1 MPRLLVCL
9 LLAVSMLA
17 QNTPPVP
24 TLPAPNP
31 LLENHKHWF
40 LPAEIW
46 DIQTDSRLAAHRPKG
61 LNYKA
66 YSAVGYNL
74 ANTVAIVGPTG
85 EITIIDTLG
94 DRKSVKTMLQAF
106 RDQKIFPAGKLPIRT
121 IIYTH
126 NHIDHIGG
134 VKEFL
139 AQASRPACGEEK
151 AAEAGSDKPLN
162 ADTLDC
168 VTIIGQEKIVDG
180 VNNTATVVGAAINPR
195 SAYMYGNLLPQDE
208 DDKDKNWF
216 VTNGIG
222 YKVEEGVSDFVMPSR
237 TFSDRMTL
245 VSGGVTMEVIYVPS
259 ETDDELAVFIPDRLN
274 GGSGTAG
281 MLQSAEVIQG
291 PSFPNLYSLRGTSFR
306 NPATWFRSVDVLRKY
321 DSWCMLP
328 SHGTPLCGNGNVQK
342 LLTNFRDAIQYTHDQ
357 SVRYMNK
364 GYSMEELP
372 LLIPMPQYLIDD
384 LSTVKTAK
392 GNDVTD
398 PKDYL
403 RFFYGSV
410 PQAVRELYF
419 GYLGW
424 FQADPVALAP
434 TPPQEYAS
442 KSVALMGGRD
452 KVLAEARNAYGRKE
466 YQWSA
471 ELATLLVTRD
481 PQDKLARAEK
491 ARAYVALAVPEQNP
505 NWRNFYL
512 TAAME
517 LDGALKDHRAIPGGL
532 VAPGIVE
539 ALPYG
544 NWVNQWTWRLKAE
557 ETMKSNVN
565 RSLGF
570 WFTPAEANQSGEGFV
585 LDVVRGVA
593 RYTATGSRRD
603 AVKTP
608 LVIEMNKKTQ
618 SALVYADIPGFDV
631 PYETVLGRLI
641 DRGDIKVHGGTKAD
655 VLSFFALFDHAPL
668 KLNDL
673 AVR

>member
-1 MPRLLVCL
+1 MSRLLICL
-9 LLAVSMLA
+9 LLAASAFA
-17 QNTPPVP
+17 QTPPP
-24 TLPAPNP
+24 PPPLPAPNP
-31 LLENHKHWF
+31 LLANHRNWF

-46 DIQTDSRLAAHRPKG
+46 DIQTDPRLTAHRPQG
-61 LNYKA
+61 LKYKA
-66 YSAVGYNL
+66 YSAVGFNL
-74 ANTVAIVGPTG
+74 ANTVAIIGPTG

-94 DRKSVKTMLQAF
+94 DRKSVKEMIQVF
-106 RDQKIFPAGKLPIRT
+106 RDKKIFPADKLPIRT

-139 AQASRPACGEEK
+139 AEATRPACREEK
-151 AAEAGSDKPLN
+151 SSDAGSDSPLN
-162 ADTLDC
+162 ADSLDC
-168 VTIIGQEKIVDG
+168 VSVIGQEKIVDG

-195 SAYMYGNLLPQDE
+195 SAYMYGNLLPTE
-208 DDKDKNWF
+208 EESANWF

-222 YKVEEGVSDFVMPSR
+222 YKVEEGASSFVMPSR
-237 TFSDRMTL
+237 TFSNQMTL
-245 VSGGVTMEVIYVPS
+245 VSGGVTMEIIYVPS
-259 ETDDELAVFIPDRLN
+259 ETDDELAVFIPDALN

-306 NPATWFRSVDVLRKY
+306 NPATWFRSVDKLRQFE
-321 DSWCMLP
+321 SWCMLP
-328 SHGTPLCGNGNVQK
+328 SHGTPLCGNDNVQK

-357 SVRYMNK
+357 SVRLMNK
-364 GYSMEELP
+364 GYSMEQLA
-372 LLIPMPQYLIDD
+372 LLIPMPEYLIDD
-384 LSTVKTAK
+384 LAAVKTAK

-424 FQADPVALAP
+424 YQADPVALAP

-442 KSVALMGGRD
+442 KTVALMGGRD
-452 KVLAEARNAYGRKE
+452 KVLAEARAAYGRKE

-481 PQDKLARAEK
+481 PADMAAREEK
-491 ARAYVALAVPEQNP
+491 AQAYVQLAIPQQNP
-505 NWRNFYL
+505 NWRSFYL
-512 TAAME
+512 TAALE
-517 LDGALKDHRAIPGGL
+517 LNGALKNQRAIPGGL

-539 ALPYG
+539 ALPYSM
-544 NWVNQWTWRLKAE
+544 WVNQWTWRLKAE
-557 ETMKSNVN
+557 ETIKGNVN

-570 WFTPAEANQSGEGFV
+570 YFAPAEANQPPEGFV

-593 RYTATGSRRD
+593 RFTSTGARRD
-603 AVKTP
+603 AVKAP
-608 LVIEMNKKTQ
+608 LVIEMGKKAQTT
-618 SALVYADIPGFDV
+618 LVRADIPGFDV
-631 PYETVLGRLI
+631 PYEKVLGKLI
-641 DRGDIKVHGGTKAD
+641 DDGEIKVTGGTKAD
-655 VLSFFALFDHAPL
+655 VLSFFALFDRAPQ

>member
-1 MPRLLVCL
+1 MSRLLICL
-9 LLAVSMLA
+9 LLALSALA
-17 QNTPPVP
+17 QSAPP
-24 TLPAPNP
+24 LPPPNP

-46 DIQTDSRLAAHRPKG
+46 DIQTDPRLSAHRPKG
-61 LNYKA
+61 LSYKA
-66 YSAVGYNL
+66 YSAVGFNL

-94 DRKSVKTMLQAF
+94 DRKSVKEMIQVF
-106 RDQKIFPAGKLPIRT
+106 RDKKIFPSGKLPIRT

-139 AQASRPACGEEK
+139 AEASRPACLEEK
-151 AAEAGSDKPLN
+151 TSEAGSDKPLN
-162 ADTLDC
+162 ADSLDC
-168 VTIIGQEKIVDG
+168 VSVIGQEKIVDG

-208 DDKDKNWF
+208 KKPADKNWF
-216 VTNGIG
+216 ITNGIG

-237 TFSDRMTL
+237 TFSNQMTL

-259 ETDDELAVFIPDRLN
+259 ETDDELAVFIPDMFN
-274 GGSGTAG
+274 GGTGTAG

-306 NPATWFRSVDVLRKY
+306 NPAQWFRSVDVLRKY

-328 SHGTPLCGNGNVQK
+328 SHGTPLCGNDNVQK

-357 SVRYMNK
+357 SVRHMNK
-364 GYSMEELP
+364 GYSMEQLP
-372 LLIPMPQYLIDD
+372 LLIPMPEYLIDD
-384 LSTVKTAK
+384 LATVKTAK
-392 GNDVTD
+392 GNNVTD

-442 KSVALMGGRD
+442 KTVALMGGRD
-452 KVLAEARNAYGRKE
+452 KVLAEARNAFGRKE

-481 PQDKLARAEK
+481 PADQVARKEK
-491 ARAYVALAVPEQNP
+491 AAAYVALAVPQQNP

-517 LDGALKDHRAIPGGL
+517 LNGDLKDHRAIPGGL

-557 ETMKSNVN
+557 ETIKGNVN
-565 RSLGF
+565 RTLGF
-570 WFTPAEANQSGEGFV
+570 YFTPAEANQTAEGFTLEV
-585 LDVVRGVA
+585 ARGVA
-593 RYTATGSRRD
+593 RFTSTGASRE
-603 AVKTP
+603 AVKAP
-608 LVIEMNKKTQ
+608 VVIEMGKSAQKK
-618 SALVYADIPGFDV
+618 LVYADLPGFDV
-631 PYETVLGRLI
+631 PYERVLGKLI
-641 DRGDIKVHGGTKAD
+641 DDGEIKVQGGTKAD
-655 VLSFFALFDHAPL
+655 VLSFFALFDRAPQ

>member
-1 MPRLLVCL
+1 MSRLLVCL
-9 LLAVSMLA
+9 LLAVSALA
-17 QNTPPVP
+17 QTPAVP
-24 TLPAPNP
+24 QLPPPNP
-31 LLENHKHWF
+31 LLVNHTNWF
-40 LPAEIW
+40 SPAEIW
-46 DIQTDSRLAAHRPKG
+46 DIQTDPRLSAHRPNG
-61 LNYKA
+61 LSYKV

-94 DRKSVKTMLQAF
+94 DRGSVKEMIQDF
-106 RDQKIFPAGKLPIRT
+106 RTKKIFPADKLPIRT

-139 AQASRPACGEEK
+139 AEASRPACLEEK
-151 AAEAGSDKPLN
+151 ASDAGSDEPLN
-162 ADTLDC
+162 ADKLDC
-168 VTIIGQEKIVDG
+168 VTVIGQEKIVDG

-195 SAYMYGNLLPQDE
+195 SAYMYGNLLPQD
-208 DDKDKNWF
+208 DANKNKNWF

-222 YKVEEGVSDFVMPSR
+222 YKVREGASGFVMPSR
-237 TFSDRMTL
+237 TFSNQMTL

-259 ETDDELAVFIPDRLN
+259 ETDDELAVFVPDALN
-274 GGSGTAG
+274 GGSGKAG

-306 NPATWFRSVDVLRKY
+306 NPAQWFRSVDVLRKY

-328 SHGTPLCGNGNVQK
+328 SHGTPLCGNDNVQK

-357 SVRYMNK
+357 SVRHINK
-364 GYSMEELP
+364 GYSMEQLP
-372 LLIPMPQYLIDD
+372 ELIPMPQYLIDD
-384 LSTVKTAK
+384 LSVVKTAK
-392 GNDVTD
+392 GNTITD

-434 TPPQEYAS
+434 TPPQEFAT
-442 KSVALMGGRD
+442 KTVALMGGRD
-452 KVLAEARNAYGRKE
+452 KVLDEARKAYGRKE

-481 PQDKLARAEK
+481 PKDQVARTEK
-491 ARAYVALAVPEQNP
+491 AQAYVALAVPELNP

-557 ETMKSNVN
+557 ETIKGNVN

-570 WFTPAEANQSGEGFV
+570 WFTPAEANQTAEGFV
-585 LDVVRGVA
+585 LDVARGVA
-593 RYTATGSRRD
+593 RYTSTGASRD
-603 AVKTP
+603 ALKAPV
-608 LVIEMNKKTQ
+608 VIEMGKKAQ
-618 SALVYADIPGFDV
+618 VALVYADIPGFDV
-631 PYETVLGRLI
+631 PYEKVLGELI
-641 DRGDIKVHGGTKAD
+641 DRGDIKVQGGTKAD
-655 VLSFFALFDHAPL
+655 VLSFFNLFDRAPQS
-668 KLNDL
+668 LNDL
-673 AVR
+673 AAR